1 MPQDTSCSAMSQEV
15 GESLRGT
22 AVSETD
28 LWLVL
33 ELSGAWGPKGL
44 EDSGLP
50 DSVVSHL
57 SRFVSQH
64 KRARVQLI
72 RRPDRANVGFT
83 LFLANSTPGATSLHR
98 RSFARL
104 EELLL
109 IDLASWAAGSALE
122 GFELVSEPLFLIC
135 THGKRDRCC
144 AQLGLPVFSAIAS
157 EVGARAWQTTH
168 LGGHRFAATL
178 LVLPAGICYG
188 RVAADEAPAL
198 CAAHAR
204 NELYN
209 VARLRGRTSYSGQAQ
224 AAEALLREQLGDLQ
238 MDSLRLLGSEPA
250 MGGQRVRFQHVPSGT
265 AHEVW
270 VTREALP
277 AFPQS
282 CGATPKPVE
291 RFVPLRLSARADIT

>member
-1 MPQDTSCSAMSQEV
+1 MPQDSSCSAMSQEV
-15 GESLRGT
+15 GEPLRGT

-33 ELSGAWGPKGL
+33 EVSGAWGPKGL

-57 SRFVSQH
+57 SRFISQER
-64 KRARVQLI
+64 RARVQLI

-83 LFLANSTPGATSLHR
+83 LLLANSTPGRGTLLAGT
-98 RSFARL
+98 FGRL
-104 EELLL
+104 EELLTV
-109 IDLASWAAGSALE
+109 DFASWAAGAE
-122 GFELVSEPLFLIC
+122 PAGFVAVDGPLYLVC

-144 AQLGLPVFSAIAS
+144 AQRGLPVFAAIVR
-157 EVGARAWQTTH
+157 EVGDAAWQTTH

-188 RVAADEAPAL
+188 RVEAEEAPEL

-204 NELYN
+204 NQLHS
-209 VARLRGRTSYSGQAQ
+209 VGRLRGRTSYSGAEQ
-224 AAEALLREQLGDLQ
+224 AAEALLREQLADL
-238 MDSLRLLGSEPA
+238 SLDAFELLGAEPA
-250 MGGQRVRFQHVPSGT
+250 MGGERVRFRHVPSGLT
-265 AHEVW
+265 HEVW

-277 AFPQS
+277 ALPQS
-282 CGATPKPVE
+282 CGASPKPVE
-291 RFVPLRLSARADIT
+291 RFVPLRLSQAQP